1 MKPSHNSHRYVDLSH
16 TVHDGLQTYPGLPA
30 PVICDYL
37 SREDSRSHYAPGTE
51 FQIGKIEMVA
61 NTGTYVDCPFH
72 RYSDGEDLSEVALER
87 FVDLEGVVIHVP

>member
-61 NTGTYVDCPFH
+61 RFAVAERVPFI
-72 RYSDGEDLSEVALER
+72 RLSR
-87 FVDLEGVVIHVP
+87 PMVVRDRDSAR